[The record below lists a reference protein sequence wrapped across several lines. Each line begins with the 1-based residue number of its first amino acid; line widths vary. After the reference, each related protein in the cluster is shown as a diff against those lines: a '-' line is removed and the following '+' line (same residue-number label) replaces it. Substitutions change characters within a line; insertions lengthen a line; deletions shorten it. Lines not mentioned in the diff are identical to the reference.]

1 MNDINKSTK
10 HTLVTLGGLM
20 NSRKMTFSKTLG
32 EVLHFRILF
41 ATLFIW
47 FLVLA
52 LVHRIKMTRK
62 NELNLWDDAKRNASS
77 IAPYAFMRI

>member
-10 HTLVTLGGLM
+10 HTLVTFGGLM
-20 NSRKMTFSKTLG
+20 NSRQMTFSKTLG

-52 LVHRIKMTRK
+52 LIHRLKMTRK

>member
-20 NSRKMTFSKTLG
+20 NSRQMTFGKTLG

-52 LVHRIKMTRK
+52 LIHRIKMTRK

>member
-1 MNDINKSTK
+1 MKSRQ
-10 HTLVTLGGLM
+10 M
-20 NSRKMTFSKTLG
+20 AFSKTLG

-41 ATLFIW
+41 TTLFIW

-52 LVHRIKMTRK
+52 LIRRIKMTGK

>member
-20 NSRKMTFSKTLG
+20 NSRQMTFGKTLG

-47 FLVLA
+47 FLMLA
-52 LVHRIKMTRK
+52 LIHRIKMTRK